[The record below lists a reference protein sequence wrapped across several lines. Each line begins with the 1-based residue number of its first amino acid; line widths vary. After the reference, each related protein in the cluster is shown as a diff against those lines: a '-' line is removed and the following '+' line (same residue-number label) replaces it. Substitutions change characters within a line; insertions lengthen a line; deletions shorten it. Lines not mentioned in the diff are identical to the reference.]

1 MSKNDRIPRP
11 PDSLP
16 HLQKAH
22 DEMTA
27 KLDAKETREKEAH
40 ALAEK
45 TIEEEKTAE
54 EARNDE
60 VLKIIQDMSAKIGS
74 FEHPSRGAVSLAVL
88 RSTLNLKEI
97 PHLVSKIE
105 GAVRNLS
112 DLNDPNQ
119 KEAVIRIRHA
129 IRSITAAIVSL
140 RDDHQ
145 VMCSLLAVAC
155 ELESGPSSA
164 VFKFMRK
171 LRHEKAPV

>member
-1 MSKNDRIPRP
+1 MDARNS
-11 PDSLP
+11 
-16 HLQKAH
+16 
-22 DEMTA
+22 A
-27 KLDAKETREKEAH
+27 KKEEAR

-45 TIEEEKTAE
+45 TLEEGKITE

-74 FEHPSRGAVSLAVL
+74 FENPSRGAVSLAVL

-97 PHLVSKIE
+97 PGQISKIE
-105 GAVRNLS
+105 GAARVLS
-112 DLNDPNQ
+112 DLKDPDQ

-129 IRSITAAIVSL
+129 IRSITTAIVAL

-155 ELESGPSSA
+155 ELESGPSST
-164 VFKFMRK
+164 VFKFVRK
-171 LRHEKAPV
+171 LRHEKNPR